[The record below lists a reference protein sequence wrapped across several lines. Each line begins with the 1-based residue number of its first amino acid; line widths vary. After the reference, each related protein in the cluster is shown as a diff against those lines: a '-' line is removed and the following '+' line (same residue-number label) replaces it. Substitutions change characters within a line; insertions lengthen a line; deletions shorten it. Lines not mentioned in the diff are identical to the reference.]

1 MTDITLKQVP
11 IGEYEFVDAVFN
23 GANVDTPIKYEQLKV
38 DNVNEIRWV
47 DVTQGGS
54 VTGTVPLVYRAGVTS
69 SAKFG
74 VGYVVLRSTVAGYKT
89 RLLLFTERR

>member
-11 IGEYEFVDAVFN
+11 IGEYEYVDVVFN
-23 GANVDTPIKYEQLKV
+23 GANVDTPVVYTQLKV
-38 DNVNEIRWV
+38 DSAADVRWI

-54 VTGTVPLVYRAGVTS
+54 VTGTVPVVYRAKV
-69 SAKFG
+69 SAEP
-74 VGYVVLRSTVAGYKT
+74 GYVLLRSSVAGYKT